1 MSACH
6 RKEVERQLKTAQQ
19 LGNLRQ
25 VKYLLA
31 ILAVMDGQ
39 SFAQVALILRV
50 HEKTVA
56 AWVRIF
62 CCYGSTGAP
71 RKKPT
76 GRPPKL
82 TPTQKAALAT
92 LIDEGPVKA
101 GFSGACWR
109 SPMIQ
114 QLIYDRFGVYYNVFY
129 IAQLLKNLGFS
140 YQKAAFVSDHLD
152 EGKRREWQT
161 KTWPQILRLANAK
174 KALLLFGDEAS
185 FPQWGT
191 LTYTW
196 ARRGQQPMAKTSGK
210 RKGYKV
216 LGLID
221 YFTGRLFYQGQ
232 EGRLNSTAYIA
243 FLRRVLEQTTQ
254 PILLIQDG
262 ARYHT
267 SAETKAFFAQ
277 QAARLQVF
285 QLPTYSPDYNPIEK
299 LWKKIKQ
306 QDTHLHYFPTFE
318 ALTAKVEQA
327 LLKFANIPEEIL
339 KKAGQPE
346 VQHETSPMLL
356 QLQEQGFP
364 MAPTGR
370 KLVAM
375 QLLRQCLGRD
385 TAQDLAAFD
394 RDHRNRLVQGR
405 RVRVAFEDFDVR

>member
-1 MSACH
+1 MCCMRFTMSPSY
-6 RKEVERQLKTAQQ
+6 RKAVERQLKTAQH
-19 LGNLRQ
+19 LGHLRQ

-39 SFAQVALILRV
+39 SCAHVAVVLRV

-56 AWVRIF
+56 AWVCAF
-62 CCYGSTGAP
+62 CCYGLQGAP
-71 RKKPT
+71 HKKPT

-82 TPTQKAALAT
+82 TPTQKEALAM
-92 LIDEGPVKA
+92 LLDEGPVKA

-114 QLIYDRFGVYYNVFY
+114 QLIYDRFGVFYNVFY
-129 IAQLLKNLGFS
+129 IAQWLKNLGFS

-152 EGKRREWQT
+152 EDKRQAWRT
-161 KTWPQILRLANAK
+161 TTWPQILRRAK
-174 KALLLFGDEAS
+174 ERKALLLFGDEAS

-196 ARRGQQPMAKTSGK
+196 ARRGQQPKVKTSGK

-216 LGLID
+216 FGLIE
-221 YFTGRLFYQGQ
+221 YFSGRFFYQGQ

-243 FLRRVLEQTTQ
+243 FLTRVLEQTTQ

-262 ARYHT
+262 AKYHT

-277 QAARLQVF
+277 QTARLEVF

-318 ALTAKVEQA
+318 ALTDKVEQA
-327 LLKFANIPEEIL
+327 LLKFATIPEEIL
-339 KKAGQPE
+339 ALC
-346 VQHETSPMLL
+346 SL
-356 QLQEQGFP
+356 
-364 MAPTGR
+364 PTA
-370 KLVAM
+370 L
-375 QLLRQCLGRD
+375 
-385 TAQDLAAFD
+385 AQAA
-394 RDHRNRLVQGR
+394 
-405 RVRVAFEDFDVR
+405 